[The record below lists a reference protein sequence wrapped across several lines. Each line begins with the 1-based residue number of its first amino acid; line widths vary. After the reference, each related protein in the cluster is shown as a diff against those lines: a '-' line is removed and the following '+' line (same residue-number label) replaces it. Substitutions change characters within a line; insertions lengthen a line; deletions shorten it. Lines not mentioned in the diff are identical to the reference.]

1 DIGSG
6 AEGSCSTGHTPYSEN
21 NAVAPTCTKTGLTA
35 SICCAVCNKLIS
47 KQKEI
52 LALNHN
58 LVVDVEAKDPTCTES
73 GTTEGKYSHVVTI
86 KLKQKKSLHLIIT
99 LLLT

>member
-1 DIGSG
+1 M
-6 AEGSCSTGHTPYSEN
+6 
-21 NAVAPTCTKTGLTA
+21 
-35 SICCAVCNKLIS
+35 
-47 KQKEI
+47 
-52 LALNHN
+52 ALNHN
-58 LVVDVEAKDPTCTES
+58 LVVDVEAKDATCTESGTTEGKHCTRCDYKIKAKEIPSLNHNFVVDVEAKDPTCTES